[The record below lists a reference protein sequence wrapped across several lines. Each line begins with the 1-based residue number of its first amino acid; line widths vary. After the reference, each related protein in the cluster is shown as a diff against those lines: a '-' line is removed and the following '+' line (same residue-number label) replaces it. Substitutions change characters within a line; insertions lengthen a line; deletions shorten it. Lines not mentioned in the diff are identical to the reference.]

1 MARRSL
7 LFICFVSF
15 STFRPDSFSDHLV
28 ARLAPVVKPTAA
40 RAGRGLTRRHFFFSP
55 HHFPL
60 FIFYFI
66 ISRLSASFRIHFH
79 LISNFLLKNF
89 KEIFSDLI
97 ARFFINLNEFVWCFK
112 IFKNYFKSMK
122 IFRFFLN
129 LISDFIDKSGN
140 SANVWLIFQKLKIN
154 ENNFLKYFTEF
165 YKFKFMKSKFLGF
178 NLTIWQPRKHSIH
191 FQKSPNDWNNSKK
204 FKWIFSN

>member
-1 MARRSL
+1 MTRAGPIGEFPEKFSELIRLNASRNGYGSTFIAFHLFSL
-7 LFICFVSF
+7 IF

-28 ARLAPVVKPTAA
+28 ARLALVVKPTAA

-97 ARFFINLNEFVWCFK
+97 ARFFINLNEFVC
-112 IFKNYFKSMK
+112 
-122 IFRFFLN
+122 FFLN
-129 LISDFIDKSGN
+129 L
-140 SANVWLIFQKLKIN
+140 QKL
-154 ENNFLKYFTEF
+154 F
-165 YKFKFMKSKFLGF
+165 
-178 NLTIWQPRKHSIH
+178 
-191 FQKSPNDWNNSKK
+191 
-204 FKWIFSN
+204 